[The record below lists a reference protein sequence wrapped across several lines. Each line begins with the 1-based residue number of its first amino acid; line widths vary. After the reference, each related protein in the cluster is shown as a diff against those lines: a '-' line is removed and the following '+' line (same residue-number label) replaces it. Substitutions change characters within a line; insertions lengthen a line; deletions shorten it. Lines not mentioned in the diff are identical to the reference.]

1 MRDAE
6 DNELHVPE
14 HFAKV
19 VLLIQ
24 IRVRLSGAIL
34 LSDHCHACALLPVI
48 TAQCQVMAEQ
58 FVSHCIAQ
66 AAYKQDS
73 EVGPK
78 ICSRYGANGF
88 IANFWCLYQF
98 MRYSGKSRR
107 ASAVAFWLVGAC
119 CQTMPPR
126 LKHIA

>member
-24 IRVRLSGAIL
+24 IRLSGALL
-34 LSDHCHACALLPVI
+34 LSDHCHASALLSVI

-58 FVSHCIAQ
+58 FAQ

-88 IANFWCLYQF
+88 IASFWCLYQF